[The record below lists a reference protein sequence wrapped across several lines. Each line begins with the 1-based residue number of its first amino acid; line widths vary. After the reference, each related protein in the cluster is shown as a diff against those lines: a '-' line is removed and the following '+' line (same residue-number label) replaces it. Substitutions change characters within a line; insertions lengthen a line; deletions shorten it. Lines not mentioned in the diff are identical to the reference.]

1 MSSMIIFYTFGLNAI
16 YYLISQKLNNKIF
29 IKYFINF
36 ILYSL
41 FIFINAKLF
50 NFEFIFN
57 DYLFFFVLYVLFFI
71 SFFLTI
77 SAKYIKSPPYLIFQY
92 LKKRRKKKDIINFL
106 EKKKIISLRIQDLE
120 KQKIILIKNN
130 KISLKNNLGFFIN
143 ILFLIKKFFN
153 LKSEG

>member
-16 YYLISQKLNNKIF
+16 YYLISQKLNIKIF

-41 FIFINAKLF
+41 IVFINAKLF
-50 NFEFIFN
+50 NFEFIFK
-57 DYLFFFVLYVLFFI
+57 DYLSFFVLYVLFFI

-77 SAKYIKSPPYLIFQY
+77 SAKYIKSPTYLIFQY

-106 EKKKIISLRIQDLE
+106 EKKRIISLRIQDLK